1 MVFVTILTPVFNGV
15 EYLEECINSVVN
27 QTFSDWEML
36 IGVNGHGVDGG
47 QVGIIA
53 KQIALK
59 DSRIKVIIQPPPLMG
74 KVQSLN
80 NLISF
85 VNSEWVC
92 LLDCDDKWH
101 PQKLEKQYNVLQYKA
116 VDASVIGTLCQYFDN
131 SNIIPPGIPI
141 GFIDPEILEN
151 FNPIINSSAMIRKE
165 LCKWEYN
172 NINFGMEDYYL
183 WTELCLAG
191 KKLYNLNEI
200 LTFHRIHNTSAFNS
214 KGYSNNEIR
223 ERYKRLRASNK

>member
-92 LLDCDDKWH
+92 LLDCDDKWYPH
-101 PQKLEKQYNVLQYKA
+101 KLDRQFNILHSEAIN
-116 VDASVIGTLCQYFDN
+116 ASVVGTLCQYFGD
-131 SNIIPPGIPI
+131 SNTVLSLPT
-141 GFIDPEILEN
+141 GFVDPEILEN
-151 FNPIINSSAMIRKE
+151 YNPIINSSAIIRKE